1 MRKINEIIVHCTATF
16 PEQVVTVAD
25 VTRWHRQLGW
35 KTIGYHYL
43 VTLAG
48 EIQTGRPIEQ
58 AGAHCK
64 GHNSNSIGVCYVGG
78 LDANGR
84 PTDTR
89 TPAQKQA
96 LETLLKQLREQFPN
110 AKIHG
115 HRDFAEKACPC
126 FDATTEYAQL

>member
-48 EIQTGRPIEQ
+48 EVQTGRPIEE

-64 GHNSNSIGVCYVGG
+64 GHNANSIGVCYVGG
-78 LDANGR
+78 LNAEGR

-89 TPAQKQA
+89 TPAQRQA
-96 LETLLKQLREQFPN
+96 LVTLLKQLRAQFPN

-115 HRDFAEKACPC
+115 HRDFAQKACPC